1 MSNILAI
8 ETSSE
13 ACSLAVSN
21 EGDRLE
27 VCHEVI
33 PQQHTEKLLPLMQG
47 LMNDIDLTYQD
58 LDVVATGCGPGSFTG
73 TRLACS
79 ITQGLA
85 YSIGI
90 PVISVSS
97 MQILAQGMNREF
109 QCSEVIVLI
118 NAHMEQIYV
127 GEFEFSEEK
136 IISSSEKALNL
147 DQINSIRPSQGSFF
161 VGNGCQLVDEY
172 LRKLDS
178 KVYERYPNAEDLLR
192 EAEIRLR
199 VGNTLDPKDLAPVY
213 LTGEEHW
220 AKN

>member
-1 MSNILAI
+1 MPNILAI

-21 EGDRLE
+21 GDRLE

-33 PQQHTEKLLPLMQG
+33 PQQHTEKLLPLMQD
-47 LMNDIDLTYQD
+47 LMNNVNLTYQD
-58 LDVVATGCGPGSFTG
+58 LDVIATGCGPGSFTG

-109 QCSEVIVLI
+109 QCSKVIVLI

-127 GEFEFSEEK
+127 GEFEFVEGK
-136 IISSSEKALNL
+136 IISSAEKALNL
-147 DQINSIRPSQGSFF
+147 DQIYSIVPPQGSFF
-161 VGNGCQLVDEY
+161 VGDGCELVDEY

-178 KVYERYPNAEDLLR
+178 QVYERYPNAKDLLR
-192 EAEIRLR
+192 EAEIRLSK
-199 VGNTLDPKDLAPVY
+199 GITLDPKDLSPVY

>member
-1 MSNILAI
+1 MPNILAI

-21 EGDRLE
+21 GDRLE

-33 PQQHTEKLLPLMQG
+33 PQQHTEKLLPLMQE
-47 LMNDIDLTYQD
+47 LMNDINLTYQD

-73 TRLACS
+73 TRLSCS

-192 EAEIRLR
+192 EAENRLR
-199 VGNTLDPKDLAPVY
+199 VGNTLDPKDLVPVY
-213 LTGEEHW
+213 LTGE
-220 AKN
+220 

>member
-1 MSNILAI
+1 MPYILAI

-21 EGDRLE
+21 GGDRLE

-127 GEFEFSEEK
+127 GEFKFVEDK
-136 IISSSEKALNL
+136 IISSAEKALNL
-147 DQINSIRPSQGSFF
+147 DQNNSIRSTQGSYF
-161 VGNGCQLVDEY
+161 VGDGCQLVDRY
-172 LRKLDS
+172 LRKLDA
-178 KVYERYPNAEDLLR
+178 KVYKRYPNAEDLLR

>member
-1 MSNILAI
+1 MPNILAI

-21 EGDRLE
+21 GDRTE

-33 PQQHTEKLLPLMQG
+33 PQQHTEKLLPLMQE
-47 LMNDIDLTYQD
+47 LMNDINLTYQD

-109 QCSEVIVLI
+109 QCSQVIVLI

-136 IISSSEKALNL
+136 IISSEEKALNL
-147 DQINSIRPSQGSFF
+147 DQVTSIRPTQSSFF
-161 VGNGCQLVDEY
+161 VGDGCQLVYEY
-172 LRKLDS
+172 LRKLD
-178 KVYERYPNAEDLLR
+178 A
-192 EAEIRLR
+192 
-199 VGNTLDPKDLAPVY
+199 
-213 LTGEEHW
+213 
-220 AKN
+220 

>member
-1 MSNILAI
+1 MPNILAI

-21 EGDRLE
+21 GDRLE

-33 PQQHTEKLLPLMQG
+33 PQQHTEKLLPLMQE
-47 LMNDIDLTYQD
+47 LMNDVNLNYQD
-58 LDVVATGCGPGSFTG
+58 LDVIATGCGPGSFTG

-109 QCSEVIVLI
+109 QCSKVIVLI
-118 NAHMEQIYV
+118 NAHMEQIYF
-127 GEFEFSEEK
+127 GEFEFVEGK

-147 DQINSIRPSQGSFF
+147 DQIHSIFPPQEAFF
-161 VGNGCQLVDEY
+161 VGDGCQLVDEY
-172 LRKLDS
+172 LRKLDAQ
-178 KVYERYPNAEDLLR
+178 VYERYPNAKDLLR
-192 EAEIRLR
+192 EAEIRLSK
-199 VGNTLDPKDLAPVY
+199 GITLDPKDLSPVY

>member
-1 MSNILAI
+1 MPNILAI

-21 EGDRLE
+21 GDRFK
-27 VCHEVI
+27 VCHEVM
-33 PQQHTEKLLPLMQG
+33 PQQHTEKLLPLMQE
-47 LMNDIDLTYQD
+47 LMNEVNLTYQD

-97 MQILAQGMNREF
+97 MQILAQGMNRKF
-109 QCSEVIVLI
+109 QCSKVIVLI

-127 GEFEFSEEK
+127 GEFEFVEGK
-136 IISSSEKALNL
+136 IISSTEKALNL
-147 DQINSIRPSQGSFF
+147 DQIHSIDPPQGSFF
-161 VGNGCQLVDEY
+161 AGDGCQLVDEY
-172 LRKLDS
+172 LRKLDAQ
-178 KVYERYPNAEDLLR
+178 VYERYPNAKDLLV
-192 EAEIRLR
+192 EAEIRLSK
-199 VGNTLDPKDLAPVY
+199 GIILDPKDLAPVY

>member
-1 MSNILAI
+1 MPNILAI

-21 EGDRLE
+21 GDRLE

-33 PQQHTEKLLPLMQG
+33 PQQHTEKLLPLMQE
-47 LMNDIDLTYQD
+47 LMNDINLTYQD

-73 TRLACS
+73 TRLSCS

-127 GEFEFSEEK
+127 GEFKFGEDK
-136 IISSSEKALNL
+136 IISSAEKALNL
-147 DQINSIRPSQGSFF
+147 DQINLIRPTQGSFF
-161 VGNGCQLVDEY
+161 VGDGCQLVDKY
-172 LRKLDS
+172 LRKLDA

-199 VGNTLDPKDLAPVY
+199 GGNTLDPKDLVPVY

>member
-1 MSNILAI
+1 MPNILAI

-21 EGDRLE
+21 GDRLE

-33 PQQHTEKLLPLMQG
+33 PQQHTEKLLPLMQE
-47 LMNDIDLTYQD
+47 LMNDINLTYQD

-73 TRLACS
+73 TRLSCS

-127 GEFEFSEEK
+127 GEFKFGEDK
-136 IISSSEKALNL
+136 IISSAEKALNL
-147 DQINSIRPSQGSFF
+147 DQINLIRPTQGSFF
-161 VGNGCQLVDEY
+161 VGDGCQLVDKY
-172 LRKLDS
+172 LRKLDA

-199 VGNTLDPKDLAPVY
+199 VGNTLDPKDLVPVY

>member
-1 MSNILAI
+1 MPNILAI

-21 EGDRLE
+21 GDRLE

-33 PQQHTEKLLPLMQG
+33 PQQHTEKLLPLMQE
-47 LMNDIDLTYQD
+47 LMNDINLTYQD

-73 TRLACS
+73 TRLSCS

-127 GEFEFSEEK
+127 GEFKFGEDK
-136 IISSSEKALNL
+136 IISSAEKALNL
-147 DQINSIRPSQGSFF
+147 DQINSIRPTQGSFF
-161 VGNGCQLVDEY
+161 VGDGCQLVDKY
-172 LRKLDS
+172 LRKLDA

>member
-1 MSNILAI
+1 MPNILAI

-21 EGDRLE
+21 GNRLE

-33 PQQHTEKLLPLMQG
+33 PQQHTEKLLPLMQE
-47 LMNDIDLTYQD
+47 LMNDVNLNYQD
-58 LDVVATGCGPGSFTG
+58 LDVIATGCGPGSFTG

-109 QCSEVIVLI
+109 QCSKVIVLI
-118 NAHMEQIYV
+118 NAHMEQIYF
-127 GEFEFSEEK
+127 GEFEFVEGK

-147 DQINSIRPSQGSFF
+147 DQIHSIFPPQEAFF
-161 VGNGCQLVDEY
+161 VGDGCQLVDEY
-172 LRKLDS
+172 LRKLDAQ
-178 KVYERYPNAEDLLR
+178 VYERYPNAKDLLR
-192 EAEIRLR
+192 EAEIRLSK
-199 VGNTLDPKDLAPVY
+199 GITLDPKDLSPVY

>member
-1 MSNILAI
+1 MPNILAI

-21 EGDRLE
+21 GDRLE

-33 PQQHTEKLLPLMQG
+33 PQQHTEKLLPLMQE
-47 LMNDIDLTYQD
+47 LMNNVNLTYQD
-58 LDVVATGCGPGSFTG
+58 LDVIATGCGPGSFTG

-109 QCSEVIVLI
+109 QCSKVIVLI

-127 GEFEFSEEK
+127 GEFEFVEGK
-136 IISSSEKALNL
+136 IISSAEKALNL
-147 DQINSIRPSQGSFF
+147 DQIHSIVPPEGSFF
-161 VGNGCQLVDEY
+161 VGDGCQLVNEY
-172 LRKLDS
+172 LKKLDAQ
-178 KVYERYPNAEDLLR
+178 VYERYPNAKDLLK
-192 EAEIRLR
+192 EAEIRLSK
-199 VGNTLDPKDLAPVY
+199 GITLDPKDLAPVY

>member
-1 MSNILAI
+1 MPNILAI

-21 EGDRLE
+21 GDRTE

-33 PQQHTEKLLPLMQG
+33 PQQHTEKLLPLMQE
-47 LMNDIDLTYQD
+47 LMNDINLTYQD

-97 MQILAQGMNREF
+97 MQILAQGMYREF
-109 QCSEVIVLI
+109 QCSQVIVLI

-136 IISSSEKALNL
+136 IISSEEKALNL
-147 DQINSIRPSQGSFF
+147 DQVTSIRPTQGSFF
-161 VGNGCQLVDEY
+161 VGDGCQLVDEY
-172 LRKLDS
+172 LRKLDA
-178 KVYERYPNAEDLLR
+178 KVHERYPNAKDLLR
-192 EAEIRLR
+192 EAEIRLK
-199 VGNTLDPKDLAPVY
+199 GGKTLDPKDLAPVY

>member
-1 MSNILAI
+1 MPNILAI

-21 EGDRLE
+21 GDRLE

-33 PQQHTEKLLPLMQG
+33 PQQHTEKLLPLMQE
-47 LMNDIDLTYQD
+47 LMNDVNLTYQD
-58 LDVVATGCGPGSFTG
+58 LDVIATGCGPGSFTG

-90 PVISVSS
+90 PVIS
-97 MQILAQGMNREF
+97 NREF
-109 QCSEVIVLI
+109 QCSKVIVLI

-127 GEFEFSEEK
+127 GEFEFVEGK
-136 IISSSEKALNL
+136 IISSAEKALNL
-147 DQINSIRPSQGSFF
+147 DQIHSIVPPEGSFF
-161 VGNGCQLVDEY
+161 VGDGCQLVDEY
-172 LRKLDS
+172 LKKLDAQ
-178 KVYERYPNAEDLLR
+178 VYERYPNAKDLLR
-192 EAEIRLR
+192 EAEIRLSK
-199 VGNTLDPKDLAPVY
+199 GITLDPKDLAPVY

>member
-1 MSNILAI
+1 MPNILAI

-21 EGDRLE
+21 GGDRLE
-27 VCHEVI
+27 VCHKVI

-127 GEFEFSEEK
+127 GEFKFVEDK
-136 IISSSEKALNL
+136 IISSAEKALNL
-147 DQINSIRPSQGSFF
+147 DQINSIRSSQGSFF

-172 LRKLDS
+172 LMKLDS

>member
-1 MSNILAI
+1 
-8 ETSSE
+8 
-13 ACSLAVSN
+13 
-21 EGDRLE
+21 
-27 VCHEVI
+27 
-33 PQQHTEKLLPLMQG
+33 MQE
-47 LMNDIDLTYQD
+47 LMNDINLTYQD

-73 TRLACS
+73 TRLSCS

-127 GEFEFSEEK
+127 GEFKFGEDK
-136 IISSSEKALNL
+136 IISSAEKALNL
-147 DQINSIRPSQGSFF
+147 DQINLIRPTQGSFF
-161 VGNGCQLVDEY
+161 VGDGCQLVDKY
-172 LRKLDS
+172 LRKLDA

>member
-1 MSNILAI
+1 MPNILAI

-21 EGDRLE
+21 GDRLE

-33 PQQHTEKLLPLMQG
+33 PQQHTEKLLPLMQE
-47 LMNDIDLTYQD
+47 LMNDINLTYQD

-73 TRLACS
+73 TRLSCS

-109 QCSEVIVLI
+109 QCSELIVLI

-127 GEFEFSEEK
+127 CEFEFSEEK
-136 IISSSEKALNL
+136 IISSEEKALNL
-147 DQINSIRPSQGSFF
+147 DQVTSIRPTQGSFF
-161 VGNGCQLVDEY
+161 VGDGCQLVDEY
-172 LRKLDS
+172 LKKLDA
-178 KVYERYPNAEDLLR
+178 KVHERYPNAKDLLR

-199 VGNTLDPKDLAPVY
+199 LGITLDPKDLAPVY
-213 LTGEEHW
+213 LSGEEHW

>member
-1 MSNILAI
+1 MNLVAIDTSTDWCGISFFYESECKILIEKSIPKKHSEFLPIFYQKIEKYKYFDKKSLDAI
-8 ETSSE
+8 
-13 ACSLAVSN
+13 AVS
-21 EGDRLE
+21 
-27 VCHEVI
+27 I
-33 PQQHTEKLLPLMQG
+33 
-47 LMNDIDLTYQD
+47 
-58 LDVVATGCGPGSFTG
+58 GPGSFTG

-161 VGNGCQLVDEY
+161 VGDGCQLVDEY
-172 LRKLDS
+172 LRKLDA
-178 KVYERYPNAEDLLR
+178 KVHERHPNAKDLLR
-192 EAEIRLR
+192 EAEIRLSK
-199 VGNTLDPKDLAPVY
+199 GITLDPKDLSPVY

>member
-1 MSNILAI
+1 MPNILAI

-21 EGDRLE
+21 GDRLE

-33 PQQHTEKLLPLMQG
+33 PQQHTEKLLPLMQE
-47 LMNDIDLTYQD
+47 LMNDINLTYQD

-73 TRLACS
+73 TRLSCS

-127 GEFEFSEEK
+127 GEFKFGEDK
-136 IISSSEKALNL
+136 IISSAEKALNL
-147 DQINSIRPSQGSFF
+147 DQINLIRPTHPRLFF
-161 VGNGCQLVDEY
+161 CG
-172 LRKLDS
+172 
-178 KVYERYPNAEDLLR
+178 
-192 EAEIRLR
+192 
-199 VGNTLDPKDLAPVY
+199 
-213 LTGEEHW
+213 
-220 AKN
+220 

>member
-1 MSNILAI
+1 MPNILAI

-13 ACSLAVSN
+13 ACSLAISN
-21 EGDRLE
+21 GDRLA
-27 VCHEVI
+27 VCHELI
-33 PQQHTEKLLPLMQG
+33 PQQHTEKLLPLMQQ
-47 LMNDIDLTYQD
+47 LMNDVNLTYQD

-90 PVISVSS
+90 PVVSVSS

-109 QCSEVIVLI
+109 KCSEVIVLI

-127 GEFEFSEEK
+127 GEFEFVEGK
-136 IISSSEKALNL
+136 VISSDEKALNL
-147 DQINSIRPSQGSFF
+147 DQINSIHLPRGSFF
-161 VGNGCQLVDEY
+161 VGDGCQLVDEY
-172 LRKLDS
+172 LRQIEAQ
-178 KVYERYPNAEDLLR
+178 VYERYPNAKDLLR
-192 EAEIRLR
+192 EAEIRLSK
-199 VGNTLDPKDLAPVY
+199 GITLDPKNLAPVY

>member
-1 MSNILAI
+1 MPNILAI

-21 EGDRLE
+21 GDRLE

-33 PQQHTEKLLPLMQG
+33 PQQHTEKLLPLMQE
-47 LMNDIDLTYQD
+47 LMNDINLTYQD

-73 TRLACS
+73 TRLSCS

-127 GEFEFSEEK
+127 GEFKFGEDK
-136 IISSSEKALNL
+136 IISSAEKALNL
-147 DQINSIRPSQGSFF
+147 DQINLIRPTQGSFF
-161 VGNGCQLVDEY
+161 VGDGCQLVDKY
-172 LRKLDS
+172 LRKLDA
-178 KVYERYPNAEDLLR
+178 KVYERYPNAEDLLK

-199 VGNTLDPKDLAPVY
+199 VGNTHDPKDLAPVY